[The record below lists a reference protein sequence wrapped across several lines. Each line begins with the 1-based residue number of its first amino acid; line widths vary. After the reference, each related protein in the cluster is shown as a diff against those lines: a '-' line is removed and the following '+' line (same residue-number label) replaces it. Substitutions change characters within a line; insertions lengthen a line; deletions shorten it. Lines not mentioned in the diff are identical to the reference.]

1 METIDYRGFTVVV
14 FDETADLSRIHEIQ
28 NNTEKNNLIYV
39 ALEGTDDKYL
49 HPDRFIVKN
58 HDASLM
64 NHFLWEGLFSQEEQ
78 TQEMYRMIDNFIE
91 TGNPYLIEKYEFV
104 ADEPFYDYSGGRE

>member
-1 METIDYRGFTVVV
+1 METIDYRGYTVVV

-49 HPDRFIVKN
+49 YPDRFIVKN
-58 HDASLM
+58 YDTSLI
-64 NHFLWEGLFSQEEQ
+64 NHFLWEGLFTKKS
-78 TQEMYRMIDNFIE
+78 MKKKCI
-91 TGNPYLIEKYEFV
+91 V
-104 ADEPFYDYSGGRE
+104 